1 MKGASA
7 ASGEAIAA
15 ADDEEH
21 RHSASSPVSASSAV
35 VAKPS
40 PPEQLETV
48 ASTRPMRLAVI
59 GDSNAVSLFEA
70 LRAEL
75 GDADDELCFACE
87 GTNIADAERQLNR
100 VKARVKASELSVDG
114 ILICTGTN
122 EHPFA
127 KESYQLLVEHAVE
140 TGLGRV
146 LVVRPVFKRDESESW
161 TVRVVSSK
169 EDLPSGRPKRARQ
182 SVLSLWLPAGA
193 ALVDAARPYEYAD
206 YADNLH
212 LTKECYAAVAR
223 KVLSHSAG

>member
-1 MKGASA
+1 
-7 ASGEAIAA
+7 
-15 ADDEEH
+15 
-21 RHSASSPVSASSAV
+21 
-35 VAKPS
+35 
-40 PPEQLETV
+40 
-48 ASTRPMRLAVI
+48 MRLAVI
-59 GDSNAVSLFEA
+59 GDSNAKRLFAA

-75 GDADDELCFACE
+75 GDADGELCFACE

-100 VKARVKASELSVDG
+100 VKARVKASKLSVDG

-146 LVVRPVFKRDESESW
+146 LVVRPVFKRDESW
-161 TVRVVSSK
+161 TVHVVPSK
-169 EDLPSGRPKRARQ
+169 DDLPSGRPKRARQ

-193 ALVDAARPYEYAD
+193 ASVDTARPYE

-212 LTKECYAAVAR
+212 LTKECYTAVAR
-223 KVLSHSAG
+223 EVLSHCAG

>member
-59 GDSNAVSLFEA
+59 GDSNAVA
-70 LRAEL
+70 LSAEL
-75 GDADDELCFACE
+75 GDAHGELCFACA
-87 GTNIADAERQLNR
+87 GTNIADAQRQLNR
-100 VKARVKASELSVDG
+100 VKARVKASKLSVDG

-146 LVVRPVFKRDESESW
+146 LVVRPVFKRDESW
-161 TVRVVSSK
+161 TDHVVLVSSK

-193 ALVDAARPYEYAD
+193 ASVDTARPYKIPYE

-212 LTKECYAAVAR
+212 LTKECYTAVAR
-223 KVLSHSAG
+223 AVLSHCAG

>member
-1 MKGASA
+1 MMGADEGRSA

-21 RHSASSPVSASSAV
+21 RRSASSPSSASSAV

-59 GDSNAVSLFEA
+59 GDSNAVRLFTA
-70 LRAEL
+70 LSAEL
-75 GDADDELCFACE
+75 GDADGELCFACE

-100 VKARVKASELSVDG
+100 VKARVKASKLSVDG

-146 LVVRPVFKRDESESW
+146 LVVRPVFKRDESW
-161 TVRVVSSK
+161 TVHVVPSK
-169 EDLPSGRPKRARQ
+169 DDLPSGRPKRARQ

-193 ALVDAARPYEYAD
+193 ASVDTARPYE

-223 KVLSHSAG
+223 AVLSHCAG